1 VDTFN
6 HLKTIISIILGLS
19 IGTLLNGSVRFIQ
32 HPGRYKPFWVH
43 LLFVLYIF
51 ILMIHFWWWE
61 YRLRG
66 ISSWTFTQYVFII
79 SYIIMFFVLCTLLYP
94 TDLKDYNND
103 YKNYFFSRKKWL
115 FGFLGALYC
124 LDLVDTIY
132 KGKDYLEALMPLYGI
147 RIMTHIPICL
157 LVIFIKPKKNTYY
170 ALALIYFI
178 IFEVLFIY
186 KRYYLY

>member
-1 VDTFN
+1 MIIKITF
-6 HLKTIISIILGLS
+6 
-19 IGTLLNGSVRFIQ
+19 F
-32 HPGRYKPFWVH
+32 PGK
-43 LLFVLYIF
+43 
-51 ILMIHFWWWE
+51 
-61 YRLRG
+61 
-66 ISSWTFTQYVFII
+66 
-79 SYIIMFFVLCTLLYP
+79 
-94 TDLKDYNND
+94 ND
-103 YKNYFFSRKKWL
+103 

-124 LDLVDTIY
+124 LDLVDTIC

-157 LVIFIKPKKNTYY
+157 LLIFIKPKKNTYY